1 MRGIKKRRENSTD
14 GKRVC
19 IEDKPTPIEIVAQLT
34 LLEVMF
40 LMERKHK
47 LTCACVHNA
56 YGADIN
62 ARAHSLSYLT
72 LLFLFAKKNVRNLF

>member
-34 LLEVMF
+34 LLEVMNF
-40 LMERKHK
+40 WW
-47 LTCACVHNA
+47 NA
-56 YGADIN
+56 N
-62 ARAHSLSYLT
+62 TNSHAHVCT
-72 LLFLFAKKNVRNLF
+72 MRMAQI